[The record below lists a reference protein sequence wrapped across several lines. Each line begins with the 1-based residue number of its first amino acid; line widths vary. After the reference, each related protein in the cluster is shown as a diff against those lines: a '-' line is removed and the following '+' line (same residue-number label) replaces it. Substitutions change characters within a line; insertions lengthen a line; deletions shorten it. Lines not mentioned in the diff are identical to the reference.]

1 LLTFPSNFHVLFL
14 LVDITILAENSFQVP
29 DLMYFVKLVINLPFH
44 PNNLSRGLEESRPLC
59 DPQVLLDIPPLSTYS
74 PNVVAKAMY

>member
-1 LLTFPSNFHVLFL
+1 
-14 LVDITILAENSFQVP
+14 
-29 DLMYFVKLVINLPFH
+29 MYFVKLVINLPFH